1 MTYTAAS
8 NNPAPFLSQHEV
20 FPEDYKE
27 FLVKI
32 TNLYT
37 QISTAMNSRDIS
49 TYDLQQIA
57 NGQQFFSTSAYP
69 GSLRSGYRQVYVI
82 PSSSLPLAAG
92 GLASFPHGITVTS
105 STLFTRIYGTAVT
118 SVPYYIPLPYT
129 DAALATN
136 QVGLYLDGTNI
147 YVQNGSTAE
156 TITSGIVV
164 LEYVLG

>member
-1 MTYTAAS
+1 MTSAATD
-8 NNPAPFLSQHEV
+8 NPAPFLPLHQV
-20 FPEDYKE
+20 FPKDDEE
-27 FLVKI
+27 FLIKL

-37 QISTAMNSRDIS
+37 QIATAMNSRDIS

-82 PSSSLPLAAG
+82 PSSSLSLAAG
-92 GLASFPHGITVTS
+92 GLASFPHGISVTAN
-105 STLFTRIYGTAVT
+105 TLFTRMYGTAVT